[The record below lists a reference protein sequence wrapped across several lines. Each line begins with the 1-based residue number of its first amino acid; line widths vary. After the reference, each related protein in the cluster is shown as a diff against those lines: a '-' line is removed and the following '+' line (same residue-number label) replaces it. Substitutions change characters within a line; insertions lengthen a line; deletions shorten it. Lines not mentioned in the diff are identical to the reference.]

1 VTGAHDAVPEV
12 DRLLASLPDAVVGV
26 RPDLTVF
33 LWNAAAEALTGR
45 SATRALERQLPEC
58 LGPEARL
65 TRHLGETIRLAEGRA
80 EAESEITTTD
90 GRTVPVSV
98 LTAPIHGPTG
108 ALRGAVAV
116 LRDLSRIRA
125 LEAEVRRGERLAALG
140 QMALALAHEIRN
152 PLGAIR
158 GVAQL
163 LGDELG
169 GASPFREHVRV
180 VLAEIDRVNRVMEA
194 LLDLGRPLTL
204 TFGFVNLHELL
215 DRVMLLAEPAARAHE
230 VQLVRRYDPSLP
242 ALWADADRLVQV
254 FQNLVQN
261 GIEAMPGG
269 GRLTL
274 TTRLSLDTVFGG
286 RVDLG
291 AGPRPLVEVQVVDEG
306 EGIPV
311 ELLDR
316 VFDPFVTTKPRG
328 LGLGLA
334 LAHRI
339 VEEHRGALRVA
350 SVPGKGTTFR
360 CHLPIAPTGSGGV
373 GAGSTGSLPLRLEP
387 PTASAR

>member
-1 VTGAHDAVPEV
+1 MQLLEYE
-12 DRLLASLPDAVVGV
+12 RLLTSLPDAVIGV

-33 LWNAAAEALTGR
+33 LWNAAAEALIGR
-45 SATRALERQLPEC
+45 SATRAIGRLLPDC
-58 LGPEARL
+58 VGAEARL
-65 TRHLGETIRLAEGRA
+65 LRHLGETIRLAEGRA
-80 EAESEITTTD
+80 EAESEVRTTA
-90 GRTVPVSV
+90 GRPIPVSV
-98 LTAPIHGPTG
+98 LTAPLHAANGS
-108 ALRGAVAV
+108 LHGAVAV
-116 LRDLSRIRA
+116 VRDLSRLKA

-169 GASPFREHVRV
+169 AGPFREHVGV
-180 VLAEIDRVNRVMEA
+180 MLAEIDRVNRVMEA
-194 LLDLGRPLTL
+194 LLDLGRPLTF
-204 TFGFVNLHELL
+204 TFAAVNLHELL
-215 DRVMLLAEPAARAHE
+215 ERVCLLAEPAARAHG
-230 VQLVRRYDPSLP
+230 VTLVRRYDPSLP
-242 ALWADADRLVQV
+242 ALWGDPDRLVQV

-261 GIEAMPGG
+261 GMEAMPGG

-274 TTRLSLDTVFGG
+274 TTRVSLDAVYG
-286 RVDLG
+286 RVDVG

-306 EGIPV
+306 EGIPL

-350 SVPGKGTTFR
+350 STPGKGTTFS
-360 CHLPIAPTGSGGV
+360 CYLPIAAAPA
-373 GAGSTGSLPLRLEP
+373 AGESR
-387 PTASAR
+387 

>member
-1 VTGAHDAVPEV
+1 MTSAPDRVPEV
-12 DRLLASLPDAVVGV
+12 DRLLASLPDAVIGV

-33 LWNAAAEALTGR
+33 LWNGAAEAMTGR
-45 SATRALERQLPEC
+45 SATRAVERLLPEC
-58 LGPEARL
+58 LGPDARL
-65 TRHLGETIRLAEGRA
+65 TRHLAETIRLAEGRA
-80 EAESEITTTD
+80 EAESEVTTTD
-90 GRTVPVSV
+90 GRTVPVSL

-152 PLGAIR
+152 PLSAIR

-163 LGDELG
+163 LGDEVG
-169 GASPFREHVRV
+169 GASPFREHVTV

-194 LLDLGRPLTL
+194 LLDLGRPLTF

-215 DRVMLLAEPAARAHE
+215 DRVALLGEPAARSHE

-242 ALWADADRLVQV
+242 PLWADADRLVQV

-274 TTRLSLDTVFGG
+274 TTRVSLDAVFGG
-286 RVDLG
+286 RVDAG
-291 AGPRPLVEVQVVDEG
+291 AGPRPLVEVQVTDEG
-306 EGIPV
+306 EGIPP

-350 SVPGKGTTFR
+350 STLGKGTTFS
-360 CHLPIAPTGSGGV
+360 CYLPIASTAALPPSGPGTE
-373 GAGSTGSLPLRLEP
+373 GFRLDAP
-387 PTASAR
+387 PAAPSR

>member
-1 VTGAHDAVPEV
+1 MQGRELES
-12 DRLLASLPDAVVGV
+12 LLANLPDAVIGV

-33 LWNAAAEALTGR
+33 LWNAAAETLVGR
-45 SATRALERQLPEC
+45 AATRAVGRSLPDC
-58 LGPEARL
+58 LGGDARL
-65 TRHLGETIRLAEGRA
+65 TRHLVETVRLAEGRA
-80 EAESEITTTD
+80 EADCEVAAVD
-90 GRTVPVSV
+90 GRLVPVSV
-98 LTAPIHGPTG
+98 VTAPLHGTTG
-108 ALRGAVAV
+108 GLRGAVAV
-116 LRDLSRIRA
+116 LRDLSRLRE

-163 LGDELG
+163 LGDELTPG
-169 GASPFREHVRV
+169 PYHEHIG
-180 VLAEIDRVNRVMEA
+180 VLLGEIDRVNRVMES
-194 LLDLGRPLTL
+194 LLDLGRPLTF
-204 TFGFVNLHELL
+204 TFGPVNLHELL
-215 DRVMLLAEPAARAHE
+215 ERVCLLAEPAARSAG

-242 ALWADADRLVQV
+242 PLRADPDRLTQV

-274 TTRLSLDTVFGG
+274 TTRVSLDPVFG
-286 RVDLG
+286 RVDAG
-291 AGPRPLVEVQVVDEG
+291 AGRRPLVEVLVADEG
-306 EGIPV
+306 AGIP
-311 ELLDR
+311 EALRER
-316 VFDPFVTTKPRG
+316 VFDPFVTTKPGG

-350 SVPGKGTTFR
+350 SASASGTTFA
-360 CHLPIAPTGSGGV
+360 CY
-373 GAGSTGSLPLRLEP
+373 LPLAPAEP
-387 PTASAR
+387 AGDALP

>member
-1 VTGAHDAVPEV
+1 MQLSEY
-12 DRLLASLPDAVVGV
+12 DRLLGSLPDAVIGV

-33 LWNAAAEALTGR
+33 LWNAAAETLIGR
-45 SATRALERQLPEC
+45 AATRMVGRPLADGAP
-58 LGPEARL
+58 GDGRL
-65 TRHLGETIRLAEGRA
+65 VRHLAETVRLAEGRA
-80 EAESEITTTD
+80 EAEFEVGAAD
-90 GRTVPVSV
+90 GRMVPVSL
-98 LTAPIHGPTG
+98 LTAPVHGPDG
-108 ALRGAVAV
+108 EVRGAVAV
-116 LRDLSRIRA
+116 LRDLSRLRA

-169 GASPFREHVRV
+169 GGEFREHVAV
-180 VLAEIDRVNRVMEA
+180 MLGEIDRVNRVMQA
-194 LLDLGRPLTL
+194 LLDLGRPLTF
-204 TFGFVNLHELL
+204 TFDTVNLHELL
-215 DRVMLLAEPAARAHE
+215 GRVCLLAEPAAQRQG

-242 ALWADADRLVQV
+242 PLWADPDRLTQV

-274 TTRLSLDTVFGG
+274 ATRVSLDAVYGK
-286 RVDLG
+286 VDLG
-291 AGPRPLVEVQVVDEG
+291 TGPRPLVEVQVQDEG
-306 EGIPV
+306 EGIP
-311 ELLDR
+311 EALGER
-316 VFDPFVTTKPRG
+316 VFDPFVTTKPHG

-350 SVPGKGTTFR
+350 STPGKGTTFT
-360 CHLPIAPTGSGGV
+360 CY
-373 GAGSTGSLPLRLEP
+373 LPLR
-387 PTASAR
+387 SA

>member
-1 VTGAHDAVPEV
+1 VTGAYDAVPEV

-45 SATRALERQLPEC
+45 SATRALERLLPEC

-65 TRHLGETIRLAEGRA
+65 TRHLSETIRLAEGRA
-80 EAESEITTTD
+80 EAESEIATTE
-90 GRTVPVSV
+90 GRAVPVSV

-204 TFGFVNLHELL
+204 TFGYVNLHELL
-215 DRVMLLAEPAARAHE
+215 DRVVLLAEPAARAHE

-242 ALWADADRLVQV
+242 SLWADADRLVQV

-291 AGPRPLVEVQVVDEG
+291 AGSRPLVEVQVVDEG

-339 VEEHRGALRVA
+339 IEEHRGALRVTSA
-350 SVPGKGTTFR
+350 PGKGTTFS
-360 CHLPIAPTGSGGV
+360 CHLPIAPTG
-373 GAGSTGSLPLRLEP
+373 GAGGTAGNAGSLTLRLDP
-387 PTASAR
+387 PAALSR

>member
-1 VTGAHDAVPEV
+1 MTDGGAGGSGHVPEV
-12 DRLLASLPDAVVGV
+12 DRLLASLPDAVIGV

-33 LWNAAAEALTGR
+33 LWNDAAEALVGR
-45 SATRALERQLPEC
+45 SATRALERFLPDC

-65 TRHLGETIRLAEGRA
+65 TRHLGETLRLAEGRA
-80 EAESEITTTD
+80 EAESEVTTTD
-90 GRTVPVSV
+90 GRTIPVSV
-98 LTAPIHGPTG
+98 LTAPIHGPSG

-116 LRDLSRIRA
+116 LRDLSRLRA

-169 GASPFREHVRV
+169 GAAPFHEHVTV
-180 VLAEIDRVNRVMEA
+180 MLAEIDRVNRVMEA
-194 LLDLGRPLTL
+194 LLDLGRPLTI
-204 TFGFVNLHELL
+204 TFGYVNLHELL
-215 DRVMLLAEPAARAHE
+215 ERVSLLAEPAASAHE
-230 VQLVRRYDPSLP
+230 VQVLHRYDPSLP
-242 ALWADADRLVQV
+242 PLWADADRLVQV

-261 GIEAMPGG
+261 AIEAMPGG

-274 TTRLSLDTVFGG
+274 TTRLALDTVFGG
-286 RVDLG
+286 RVDAG
-291 AGPRPLVEVQVVDEG
+291 TGPRPLVEVQVTDEG
-306 EGIPV
+306 EGIPP

-334 LAHRI
+334 VAYRI

-350 SVPGKGTTFR
+350 STPGKGTVFSAY
-360 CHLPIAPTGSGGV
+360 LPIAPTPNPAP
-373 GAGSTGSLPLRLEP
+373 GAGPSLRADSPP
-387 PTASAR
+387 PTLR

>member
-1 VTGAHDAVPEV
+1 M
-12 DRLLASLPDAVVGV
+12 
-26 RPDLTVF
+26 
-33 LWNAAAEALTGR
+33 
-45 SATRALERQLPEC
+45 
-58 LGPEARL
+58 
-65 TRHLGETIRLAEGRA
+65 
-80 EAESEITTTD
+80 
-90 GRTVPVSV
+90 
-98 LTAPIHGPTG
+98 
-108 ALRGAVAV
+108 GAVAV
-116 LRDLSRIRA
+116 LRDLSRLKA

-140 QMALALAHEIRN
+140 QMALAVAHEIRN

-163 LGDELG
+163 LGGELG
-169 GASPFREHVRV
+169 EGPYREHLTVM
-180 VLAEIDRVNRVMEA
+180 LGEIDRVNRVMEA
-194 LLDLGRPLTL
+194 LLDLGRPLRFAFTA
-204 TFGFVNLHELL
+204 VNLHQLL
-215 DRVMLLAEPAARAHE
+215 ERVCLLAEPAARAHG

-242 ALWADADRLVQV
+242 PLRADEDRLTQV

-274 TTRLSLDTVFGG
+274 TTRLSLDPVYA

-291 AGPRPLVEVQVVDEG
+291 AGPRPLVEVLVTDEG
-306 EGIPV
+306 EGIRE
-311 ELLDR
+311 ELRDR

-350 SVPGKGTTFR
+350 STPGKGTTFA
-360 CHLPIAPTGSGGV
+360 CYLPTAPTGG
-373 GAGSTGSLPLRLEP
+373 P
-387 PTASAR
+387 P

>member
-1 VTGAHDAVPEV
+1 MHVPEY
-12 DRLLASLPDAVVGV
+12 DRLLASLPDAVIGV

-33 LWNAAAEALTGR
+33 LWNAAAEALVGR
-45 SATRALERQLPEC
+45 SATRTLERPLADC
-58 LGPEARL
+58 LGQDARL
-65 TRHLGETIRLAEGRA
+65 TRHLAETVRLAEGRA
-80 EAESEITTTD
+80 EAESEITTTE
-90 GRTVPVSV
+90 GRAVPVSV
-98 LTAPIHGPTG
+98 LTAPIHAASGQP
-108 ALRGAVAV
+108 RGAIAV
-116 LRDLSRIRA
+116 LRDLSRLKA

-169 GASPFREHVRV
+169 QGPFRDHVTV
-180 VLAEIDRVNRVMEA
+180 MLGEIDRVNRVMEA
-194 LLDLGRPLTL
+194 LLDLGRPLTF
-204 TFGFVNLHELL
+204 TFGPVNLHELL
-215 DRVMLLAEPAARAHE
+215 DRVCLLAGPAAHAHE

-242 ALWADADRLVQV
+242 ALWADPDRLTQV

-269 GRLTL
+269 GRLSL
-274 TTRLSLDTVFGG
+274 TTRVSLDAVYG

-291 AGPRPLVEVQVVDEG
+291 TGPRPLVEVQVTDEG
-306 EGIPV
+306 EGIPPA
-311 ELLDR
+311 LLDR

-339 VEEHRGALRVA
+339 VEEHRGALRVVSA
-350 SVPGKGTTFR
+350 LGKGTTFS
-360 CHLPIAPTGSGGV
+360 CHLPIAPPLPPAPPAGSDP
-373 GAGSTGSLPLRLEP
+373 GAGRMGGP
-387 PTASAR
+387 AR